1 MYLNSVQSYL
11 ISVQMPFL
19 TMTAATFPIAEAL
32 FSKTRRAVLALLFGQ
47 PGKAFYTREIVA
59 AAGAG
64 ASQVQKELD
73 QLTRAGLLIRERR
86 ANQVYFHANP
96 DAPVFAELS
105 GLVAKTF
112 GIADVVRA
120 ALAPLREPIDAAFI
134 YGSVARGE
142 HHAGS
147 DIDVFIVGDVL
158 LSQLALPLSEA
169 EKGLG
174 RQISATTFERKEFA
188 SRVRKRDHF
197 ISKVLAGPKI
207 FLIGDAARLE
217 ALHAGA

>member
-1 MYLNSVQSYL
+1 
-11 ISVQMPFL
+11 
-19 TMTAATFPIAEAL
+19 MTAATFPIAEAL

-47 PGKAFYTREIVA
+47 PGKAFYTREILA

-96 DAPVFAELS
+96 DAPVFAELA

-112 GIADVVRA
+112 GIADVVREA
-120 ALAPLREPIDAAFI
+120 FEPLRESIDTAFI

-142 HHAGS
+142 HHARS

-158 LSQLALPLSEA
+158 LSQLALPLSDA
-169 EKGLG
+169 EKSLG
-174 RQISATTFERKEFA
+174 RPISTTIFDRKEFA
-188 SRVRKRDHF
+188 SRVEKHDHF
-197 ISKVLAGPKI
+197 ISRVLAGPKI
-207 FLIGDAARLE
+207 FLIGDEARLE